1 MSKTI
6 STLYDALFETLQAAR
21 AGTMDIERVKAI
33 NDTAQ
38 VIVNAAKV
46 EVDHMKVTGGTGSGF
61 ISASGDKM
69 LLPGRTI
76 SEPTGHGQRTVS
88 MLPSGATITRHKAS

>member
-1 MSKTI
+1 MSQTI
-6 STLYDALFETLQAAR
+6 TTLYDALFETLQAAR
-21 AGTMDIERVKAI
+21 AGTMDIDRVKAI

-46 EVDHMKVTGGTGSGF
+46 EVDHMKVTGGSGSGF

-76 SEPTGHGQRTVS
+76 SEPTGHGMKTVS
-88 MLPSGATITRHKAS
+88 MLPSGATITRHRAS